1 MYTHSMVMIKEFMSS
16 VSANPPGNK
25 FYPSDKY
32 KEFCTPESS
41 TDSICKDLA
50 SFPLNDGTTL
60 DAKGKFWIEAYGC
73 SSSMNDSE
81 MISGMLKNDGYQIS
95 ESPHDASVNIIVTC
109 SVKDTT
115 EHRMLHRIA
124 KLSESGK
131 PLIVA
136 GCLPKADRVKVESI
150 NSSASMIGPE
160 TIERI
165 TEVVRSSV
173 SGRKKV
179 ELENDK
185 SSHKLNIPKIRLNP
199 IVSIVQIASGC
210 LSECSFCQ
218 TRLVKGSLR
227 SYRLGDIV
235 RQIKADL
242 FQGCKEIWLSS
253 TDNGCY
259 GRDIGTNLA
268 SLLSRC
274 CELDGDFKIRVGM
287 MNPMYIPRLLN
298 PLVDIFSQENKILK
312 FLHMPVQSGSNRV
325 LRKMRRG
332 HSAQTFLKAVQ
343 IFRDRIPEIT
353 IATDIIVGYPSETE
367 EDFQQTVDLLEMTKP
382 DIVNISKYSARHGV
396 LASCEKK
403 VPSHITKNRSRRLDK
418 IVSDISSLRNSQW
431 VGWTGEIIVDEIAEN
446 FVQGRNYA
454 YKPIILTS
462 DYKKKLRDNLSLG
475 SRVRVIV
482 FGSSRY
488 ALRAN
493 LL

>member
-1 MYTHSMVMIKEFMSS
+1 MSS
-16 VSANPPGNK
+16 VSANSPGNE

-32 KEFCTPESS
+32 KKFCTPESS
-41 TDSICKDLA
+41 ADLICEDLP
-50 SFPLNDGTTL
+50 SFPPNDGTTM

-81 MISGMLKNDGYQIS
+81 MISGMLTNDGYQVS

-136 GCLPKADRVKVESI
+136 GCLAKADRVKVESV

-165 TEVVRSSV
+165 TEVAHSAI
-173 SGRKKV
+173 SGRKRV
-179 ELENDK
+179 ELENHK

-218 TRLVKGSLR
+218 TRLVKGTLR
-227 SYRLGDIV
+227 SYRVGDIV

-242 FQGCKEIWLSS
+242 FKGCKEIWLSS

-298 PLVDIFSQENKILK
+298 PLIDIFSQQNKILK
-312 FLHMPVQSGSNRV
+312 FLHMPVQSGSDRV

-382 DIVNISKYSARHGV
+382 DIVNISMYSARHGV

-403 VPSHITKNRSRRLDK
+403 VPSHITKNRSRRLDR
-418 IVSDISSLRNSQW
+418 IVSNISSLRNSQW

-462 DYKKKLRDNLSLG
+462 NHKENLRDALSLG
-475 SRVRVIV
+475 SVVRVKV